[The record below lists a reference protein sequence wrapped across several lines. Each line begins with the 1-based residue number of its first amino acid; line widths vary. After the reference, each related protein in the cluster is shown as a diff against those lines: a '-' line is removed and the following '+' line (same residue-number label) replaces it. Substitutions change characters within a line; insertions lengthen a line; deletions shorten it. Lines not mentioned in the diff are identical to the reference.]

1 VSPTAASPEL
11 SLVIPAFNEAECL
24 PALHAQVVGVLGDR
38 HDWEMIVVDDGST
51 DTTREVVRRL
61 HAQDRR
67 VRGVHLLLNG
77 GHMRALAAGID
88 HAEGRLVVTMDAD
101 LQHPPELIP
110 AIVARWREGALIV
123 HTVRREMAHEGLLK
137 RLTSRVYYRV
147 FRAITGIPILP
158 GMADF
163 RGLDRKVVR
172 VVREYR
178 EDNLPLRFLLAR
190 LPFPSAVLEYEPAR
204 RFAGTTKY
212 SFQKMLTFAAESLFS
227 FSLAPLYVGYLLGL
241 AFLALFMLYALYVL
255 YVHIFLHAGIQG
267 WSSQILITLVA
278 SAVQFTL
285 IGILGG
291 YVGAIHRE
299 VKHRPRY
306 MVGERTGF
314 DEPAAGDPA
323 DPRPPA

>member
-1 VSPTAASPEL
+1 VNPPVATPEL
-11 SLVIPAFNEAECL
+11 SLVVPAFNEAECL
-24 PALHAQVVGVLGDR
+24 PALHAQVVAVLGDR
-38 HDWEMIVVDDGST
+38 MDWEMIIVDDGSS
-51 DTTREVVRRL
+51 DGTRDVVRL
-61 HAQDRR
+61 LNASDRR
-67 VRGVHLLLNG
+67 VRCVHLLLNG
-77 GHMRALAAGID
+77 GHMRALAAGLD

-110 AIVARWREGALIV
+110 AIVERWRAGALIV
-123 HTVRREMAHEGLLK
+123 HTVRKEMAHEGLLK
-137 RLTSRVYYRV
+137 RLTSRIYYRA

-190 LPFPSAVLEYEPAR
+190 LPFPSATLEYEPAR

-212 SFQKMLTFAAESLFS
+212 SFRKMLTFAAESLFS

-241 AFLALFMLYALYVL
+241 ACMLLFMLYALYVL
-255 YVHIFLHAGIQG
+255 YVHLVLQRDIQG

-291 YVGAIHRE
+291 YIGSIHRE

-314 DEPAAGDPA
+314 DETGREGD
-323 DPRPPA
+323 